1 MRQARHHTAEQLAAH
16 NLHVGTQSAYQDT
29 KEAPEGT
36 LPKGK
41 PSSHTRDRGHQATT
55 MLPNQNSTRLYLL
68 SLVRDDAVI
77 DLADVFVD
85 ECDVLV
91 DEASVGQ
98 DVVGPEQR

>member
-1 MRQARHHTAEQLAAH
+1 
-16 NLHVGTQSAYQDT
+16 
-29 KEAPEGT
+29 
-36 LPKGK
+36 
-41 PSSHTRDRGHQATT
+41 

-77 DLADVFVD
+77 DLADVLVD